1 MILSG
6 ISTSAA
12 DTLVVSL
19 QVSNYNGYQVSCF
32 GSKDGWIDLS
42 VSGGQP
48 PYHYEWSNGSND
60 QDLTEL
66 AAGYYKVD
74 VLDNDGQRVTKEV
87 TLDQPLAMKLDVDV
101 YEYSNGYNISC
112 YQCSNGNASVVVLGG
127 APPFT
132 ITWSDGPIGAD
143 RYNLAAKDYKI
154 TAADANGCAGTSTTI
169 YLRGPDRS
177 DWSMSGN
184 AGTTPGPQ
192 YIGTPDNKDVV
203 LKSNGQERLRLLGNG
218 DIRLWGADTTVGPL
232 YRDFDGTLKIGG
244 GPITPHG
251 CFLLNAMP
259 YWQTRG
265 NDFTQLCPDE
275 PLPVLGTL
283 SNDNLP
289 IYTNNVERMRITT
302 AGRVG
307 IGTTNPAQ
315 KFDVHHTDVR
325 GGIQLSND
333 LTGNAHSEIR
343 FSQGSNERWGLGCD
357 LAAVGDQD
365 FFLWDEP
372 SGAIRFY
379 VNEDGKVGMGTT
391 EPKGNLHVRS
401 PGPTKAVVSAS
412 TATNAETWVYNSE
425 FGYGLRVDPNGM
437 GRIMYDFNAPLTAIS
452 ITKEGKVGIG
462 VDPPLS
468 NSLYKLYVD
477 EGIVCRDVKVTTED
491 PFPDYV
497 FAPEYALMPL
507 DELRKHLREHRH
519 LPGIPSAAQVKENDG
534 VEVGDLQVRMLKV
547 VEDQALYILELQ
559 EQVDVL
565 KAQVQKLSDAKR

>member
-184 AGTTPGPQ
+184 PGTTPGPQ

-203 LKSNGQERLRLLGNG
+203 LKSNGQERLRIMSNG
-218 DIRLWGADTTVGPL
+218 GIGLWGADTTTGPL
-232 YRDFDGTLKIGG
+232 YRDYDGTLKMGV
-244 GPITPHG
+244 GPDLPVWPPSK
-251 CFLLNAMP
+251 CFLMSSRPFWL
-259 YWQTRG
+259 TIG
-265 NDFTQLCPDE
+265 NDFTHLCPNE
-275 PLPVLGTL
+275 PRPVLGTL
-283 SNDNLP
+283 SNMDLN
-289 IYTNNVERMRITT
+289 IVTNGEQRMRITRNG
-302 AGRVG
+302 AVG
-307 IGTTNPAQ
+307 IGTNPPS
-315 KFDVHHTDVR
+315 
-325 GGIQLSND
+325 G
-333 LTGNAHSEIR
+333 
-343 FSQGSNERWGLGCD
+343 
-357 LAAVGDQD
+357 AVGDYRL
-365 FFLWDEP
+365 F
-372 SGAIRFY
+372 
-379 VNEDGKVGMGTT
+379 VED
-391 EPKGNLHVRS
+391 
-401 PGPTKAVVSAS
+401 
-412 TATNAETWVYNSE
+412 
-425 FGYGLRVDPNGM
+425 
-437 GRIMYDFNAPLTAIS
+437 
-452 ITKEGKVGIG
+452 
-462 VDPPLS
+462 
-468 NSLYKLYVD
+468 
-477 EGIVCRDVKVTTED
+477 GIVCRDVLVKMGD
-491 PFPDYV
+491 WPDYV
-497 FAPEYALMPL
+497 FQPNYALMPM
-507 DELRKHLREHRH
+507 DAMRQYLRINKH
-519 LPGIPSAAQVKENDG
+519 LPGIPSAAELEAKQG
-534 VEVGDLQVRMLKV
+534 VEVGDLQARMLKV
-547 VEDQALYILELQ
+547 VEEQALYILQLEERQTQL
-559 EQVDVL
+559 EQRL
-565 KAQVQKLSDAKR
+565 KALETAQHR